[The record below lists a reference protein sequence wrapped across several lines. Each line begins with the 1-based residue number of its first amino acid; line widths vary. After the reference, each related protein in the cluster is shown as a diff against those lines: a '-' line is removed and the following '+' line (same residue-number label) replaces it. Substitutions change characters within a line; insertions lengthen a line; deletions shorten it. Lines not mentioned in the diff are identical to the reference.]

1 MKERPNITLSEND
14 KVEEIDRLNK
24 EYMELSNS
32 ETKILQE
39 LRQLEQD
46 EILLRNALKDMSET
60 AREKL
65 DRQRRE
71 REEDIVKNLQAAL
84 MGNDSSSSD
93 DDDMDDLLD
102 PKTHATI

>member
-1 MKERPNITLSEND
+1 MEERTKITLSEKDNL
-14 KVEEIDRLNK
+14 EEMDRLNK
-24 EYMELSNS
+24 EYIELSNS

-65 DRQRRE
+65 ERQKRE

-102 PKTHATI
+102 PKTHVNI

>member
-14 KVEEIDRLNK
+14 KVEEMDRLNK